1 MAARA
6 YEWRD
11 SRKITAVL
19 GATQSAGDLAN
30 LGGLPGVILDDGV
43 SGDSVPFA
51 VEGGVKIP
59 KATGFALSLGD
70 PVYVDTGT
78 DQRAESSAAL
88 TFFGICIE
96 EAASGDTEVWVR
108 LSGGSPA
115 FAKNNTVATAAPAVT
130 NDVDEGY
137 SVGSRWY
144 DITNDV
150 AYVCLDNSDG
160 AAVWKREAGGV
171 VEGSVTFG
179 AADTS
184 KTVAI
189 GALYNSKPVFLSD
202 AQQDQG
208 ACTDAFGAVSAGTLT
223 ITGTAPGVGKTAIYN
238 YRVAVSP

>member
-19 GATQSAGDLAN
+19 GATQYAGDLAN
-30 LGGLPGVILDDGV
+30 LGGLPGVILDDGE
-43 SGDSVPFA
+43 SGDSVAVA

-59 KATGFALSLGD
+59 KATGFALTAGD

-78 DQRAESSAAL
+78 DQRAESSAAG
-88 TFFGICIE
+88 TYFGICIE
-96 EAASGDTEVWVR
+96 DAASGDTEAWVR

-115 FAKNNTVATAAPAVT
+115 FAKNNTGATAAPAVT
-130 NDVDEGY
+130 DDVDLGY
-137 SVGSRWY
+137 TVGSRWY
-144 DITNDV
+144 DVTNDV
-150 AYVCLDNSDG
+150 AYVCLDNADG

-179 AADTS
+179 AADTA
-184 KTVAI
+184 KTVSI
-189 GALYNSKPVFLSD
+189 GALYNGKPVFLSYG
-202 AQQDQG
+202 QQDQG
-208 ACTDAFGAVSAGTLT
+208 ACIDAFGAVAAGTLT
-223 ITGTAPGVGKTAIYN
+223 ITGTAPGGGKTAIYN